1 MSDTTLAV
9 LAAER
14 TVVIRDHGRLIDAMR
29 EMRDHPQLAGSAR
42 HALETVVA
50 DYDHYQQSRTEIG
63 SYLTNADDAMENHRN
78 LTKVRLDYA
87 ARDILIEHDKMYS
100 DWIPKAQQ
108 LTEAGLAIFENPE
121 RHGSYL
127 HENPQAAER
136 LRASL
141 NSLTDALGPHAPS
154 IGLERRQS
162 LSEDEETSQGRSY
175 RHGIKL

>member
-1 MSDTTLAV
+1 MREL
-9 LAAER
+9 
-14 TVVIRDHGRLIDAMR
+14 RDHT
-29 EMRDHPQLAGSAR
+29 QLAGSAR

-50 DYDHYQQSRTEIG
+50 DYDHYQQSRTEIR
-63 SYLTNADDAMENHRN
+63 SYLSDADDAMEDHRQ
-78 LTKVRLDYA
+78 LTKIKLDYA

-108 LTEAGLAIFENPE
+108 LTQAGLAIFENPE
-121 RHGSYL
+121 RHGPYL
-127 HENPQAAER
+127 DENPQAAER
-136 LRASL
+136 ILENL
-141 NSLTDALGPHAPS
+141 NSLTAALGPHAPS

>member
-1 MSDTTLAV
+1 MREL
-9 LAAER
+9 
-14 TVVIRDHGRLIDAMR
+14 RDHT
-29 EMRDHPQLAGSAR
+29 QLAGSAR

-50 DYDHYQQSRTEIG
+50 DYDHYQQSRTEIRR
-63 SYLTNADDAMENHRN
+63 YLTNADDLMEEHRH
-78 LTKVRLDYA
+78 LTRIRLEIA

-108 LTEAGLAIFENPE
+108 LTEAGLAIFDNPE

-136 LRASL
+136 ILENL

-154 IGLERRQS
+154 ISRERGQD
-162 LSEDEETSQGRSY
+162 LSEHEENAQRHSTHRS
-175 RHGIKL
+175 I